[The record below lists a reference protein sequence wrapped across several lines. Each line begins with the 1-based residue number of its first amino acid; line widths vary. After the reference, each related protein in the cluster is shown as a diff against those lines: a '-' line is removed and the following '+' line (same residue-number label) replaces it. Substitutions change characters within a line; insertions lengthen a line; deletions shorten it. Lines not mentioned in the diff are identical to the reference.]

1 MLLKRTF
8 LNSAVKRWN
17 FLTDFTTSS
26 LVAGGTGTEV
36 GLAIGGSNAS
46 TSIQTRVPTARIND
60 CKIQQTYTCIKLPGI
75 NLNILIKMKIS
86 AVTVKTSYFFLS
98 PSPWYIRIP
107 SASCSLFRLCKTETV
122 PRDRGLG

>member
-60 CKIQQTYTCIKLPGI
+60 CEIQQTYIKLPGI

-86 AVTVKTSYFFLS
+86 AVTVKSSYFFLS

-122 PRDRGLG
+122 PMDRGLG